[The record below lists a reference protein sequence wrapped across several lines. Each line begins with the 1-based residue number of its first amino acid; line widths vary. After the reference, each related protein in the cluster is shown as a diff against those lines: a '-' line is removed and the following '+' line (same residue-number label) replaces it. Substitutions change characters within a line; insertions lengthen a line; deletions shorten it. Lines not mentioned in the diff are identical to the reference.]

1 VNNASYFLKRLLYV
15 IPVILGVCLLI
26 LILFSLGPDPALI
39 TLGKHATAEQ
49 VEDLRREWGLNLPFW
64 QQYLNLIKTA
74 FTFDF
79 GYSIKTHQKII
90 DMIKLGAIPSLTVS
104 VPAFLLSFIFSIS
117 ISLFVAF
124 FRGKWQDK
132 FVVFLCVLLMSIS
145 SLAYILFAQYYFAF
159 KLGWFEISGYEEG
172 FPQFIPY
179 VVLPILIWLV
189 LSVGRDVRFYRTVI
203 LDEIYQDY
211 VRTARAK
218 GLGELKIMF
227 KHVLK
232 NAMVPILT
240 YVVIQL
246 PFLILGALLL
256 ESFFSIPGLG
266 GLTINAINSTDFP
279 VIRAVVILSSIMTI
293 IFNTLTDFLYTVVDP
308 RVRLK

>member
-1 VNNASYFLKRLLYV
+1 MSNFSYIFKRLLYV
-15 IPVILGVCLLI
+15 IPVLLGVCLLI

-49 VEDLRREWGLNLPFW
+49 IQELRHEWGLHLPYW
-64 QQYLNLIKTA
+64 HQYLNLVKTA

-79 GYSIKTHQKII
+79 GYSIKTHQKISE
-90 DMIKLGAIPSLTVS
+90 MLRLGAIPSLTVS
-104 VPAFLLSFIFSIS
+104 VPAFVLSFIVSIS

-132 FVVFLCVLLMSIS
+132 SVVFVCVLLMSIS

-172 FPQFIPY
+172 FPHFIPY
-179 VVLPILIWLV
+179 VALPVVIWLV
-189 LSVGRDVRFYRTVI
+189 LGVGRDVRFYRTVI
-203 LDEIYQDY
+203 LDEVYQDY

-218 GLGELKIMF
+218 GLSEVKIMF

-266 GLTINAINSTDFP
+266 GLTMNAINTTDFP
-279 VIRAVVILSSIMTI
+279 VIRAIVILSAILTI
-293 IFNTLTDFLYTVVDP
+293 LFNTLTDFLYTVVDP

>member
-1 VNNASYFLKRLLYV
+1 MNNASYFLRRLLYV
-15 IPVILGVCLLI
+15 VPVILGVCLLI

-64 QQYLNLIKTA
+64 QQYLNLLKTA

-90 DMIKLGAIPSLTVS
+90 DMIKLGAVPSLTVS
-104 VPAFLLSFIFSIS
+104 IPAFVLSFVTAIS

-172 FPQFIPY
+172 FPNFIPY
-179 VVLPILIWLV
+179 VVLPVLIWLV

-218 GLGELKIMF
+218 GLGEIRIMF

-266 GLTINAINSTDFP
+266 GLTINAINNTDFP
-279 VIRAVVILSSIMTI
+279 VIRAIVILSSIMTI
-293 IFNTLTDFLYTVVDP
+293 VFNTLTDFLYTVVDP